1 MPVQTIVFLI
11 VKQKMLRDICGEER
25 KCNPN
30 VLETVLEI
38 AVCMA
43 RLRGEQQNLGAL
55 FVVGDEKK
63 VLKRSKPLILDPLE
77 NYPKEEKDIRDATVQ
92 GSLRELAKMDGAFI
106 ISSDGYALSAA
117 RYIETIARHVD
128 LPLGLG
134 SRHMAAAS
142 ISKETDAIAV
152 VVSESDGVVRVFDDG
167 ELIAEIIPGI
177 GDLELIKPYIKGDY
191 KKIVEENSNLTIIVK
206 RD

>member
-1 MPVQTIVFLI
+1 
-11 VKQKMLRDICGEER
+11 MLREICSEER
-25 KCNPN
+25 KCDPD

-38 AVCMA
+38 AVCIA

-77 NYPKEEKDIRDATVQ
+77 NYPKEEKGIRDINVQ
-92 GSLRELAKMDGAFI
+92 GSLRELAKMDGAFV
-106 ISSDGYALSAA
+106 ISGDGYALSAA

-142 ISKETDAIAV
+142 ISKETDAVAV

-167 ELIAEIIPGI
+167 ELVAEIIPGI
-177 GDLELIKPYIKGDY
+177 GDLELIKPYIKGEY
-191 KKIVEENSNLTIIVK
+191 EKVVKKDLNLTMVVK
-206 RD
+206 RS

>member
-1 MPVQTIVFLI
+1 
-11 VKQKMLRDICGEER
+11 MLRKICGEER
-25 KCNPN
+25 KCDPD

-63 VLKRSKPLILDPLE
+63 VLELSKPLILDPLE
-77 NYPKEEKDIRDATVQ
+77 NYPKEEKDIRDTTVQ

-106 ISSDGYALSAA
+106 ISGDGYALSAA
-117 RYIETIARHVD
+117 RYVETIARHVD

-142 ISKETDAIAV
+142 ISKETEALAV

-177 GDLELIKPYIKGDY
+177 GDLELIKPYIKGEY
-191 KKIVEENSNLTIIVK
+191 EKLVEKDLNLTMVVK
-206 RD
+206 KR